1 MKNLKKKPLIII
13 AIIVLAGVLYWIFS
27 PSDTEQNQLITSKIK
42 KGSLTLS
49 VDAVGEVFAE
59 NLVDVGTRATGQI
72 KELYVKVGD
81 KVNVGDKIAQID
93 DKVQQ
98 NTLEQRVA
106 ELGSLE
112 ARKNSAQ
119 VAYNTAKSQY
129 NRELGLFKNQA
140 TSKENLENA
149 KNALFSA
156 EASLKEADAKIT
168 QSKIAVDI
176 AKQDLGYTNIIAPF
190 SGTVVSVPVEVG
202 QTLNAVQSAPT
213 VAQIA
218 DLGKMEIKME
228 VSEADISH
236 VKVGDEI
243 EYSILSDISSKLKG
257 KVSSIDPGLTT
268 LSNGKYST
276 TSSTTSTSKSAVYY
290 YVKMLVDNADG
301 TLRIGMTTQNKIIV
315 KQIKDAIQIPLI
327 SLKQDEN
334 GDFALLRN
342 GDKVEKK
349 YLKIGLKT
357 NTHAQ
362 VLEGLNEGDEVV
374 SSQMSQAQI
383 NEIIANRK
391 VRFR

>member
-1 MKNLKKKPLIII
+1 MRKFKKKPFIIV
-13 AIIVLAGVLYWIFS
+13 AIIVLAGVLYWTFS
-27 PSDTEQNQLITSKIK
+27 PSGEEQNQLITSKIK

-98 NTLEQRVA
+98 NTLEQKVA

-112 ARKNSAQ
+112 ARRNSAQ

-228 VSEADISH
+228 VSEADIGQI
-236 VKVGDEI
+236 KVGDEV
-243 EYSILSDISSKLKG
+243 EYNVLSNVENKFRSKI
-257 KVSSIDPGLTT
+257 SSIDPGLTT

-276 TSSTTSTSKSAVYY
+276 TSSSSSTTKSAVYY
-290 YVKMLVDNADG
+290 YVKMLVDNESGA
-301 TLRIGMTTQNKIIV
+301 LRIGMTTQNKIIV
-315 KQIKDAIQIPLI
+315 KEVKDAIQIPLI
-327 SLKQDEN
+327 ALKTDDE
-334 GDFALLRN
+334 GSYALVKTGN
-342 GDKVEKK
+342 EISKK
-349 YLKIGLKT
+349 YLKIGMKT
-357 NTHAQ
+357 GAYAE

-374 SSQMSQAQI
+374 SSQMSQTQI
-383 NEIIANRK
+383 DEIIANRK

>member
-1 MKNLKKKPLIII
+1 MRKFKKKPLIIV
-13 AIIVLAGVLYWIFS
+13 AIIVLAGVLYWTFS
-27 PSDTEQNQLITSKIK
+27 SRGEEQNQLITSKIK
-42 KGSLTLS
+42 KANLILS

-81 KVNVGDKIAQID
+81 RVKVGDKIAQID
-93 DKVQQ
+93 DEVQQ
-98 NTLEQRVA
+98 NTLEQKQA

-129 NRELGLFKNQA
+129 SRELGLFKNQA

-228 VSEADISH
+228 VSEADIGQI
-236 VKVGDEI
+236 KVGDI
-243 EYSILSDISSKLKG
+243 VEYNVLSNVENKFRA

-268 LSNGKYST
+268 LSNGNYST
-276 TSSTTSTSKSAVYY
+276 TSSSSSTTKSAVYY
-290 YVKMLVDNADG
+290 YVKMLVNNESGA
-301 TLRIGMTTQNKIIV
+301 LRIGMTTQNKIIV
-315 KQIKDAIQIPLI
+315 KEVKDAIQIPLI
-327 SLKQDEN
+327 ALKTDEEGN
-334 GDFALLRN
+334 YALLKTGN
-342 GDKVEKK
+342 EISKK
-349 YLKIGLKT
+349 YLKIGIKT
-357 NTHAQ
+357 EAYAE
-362 VLEGLNEGDEVV
+362 VIEGLNEGDEVV

-383 NEIIANRK
+383 DEIIANRK

>member
-1 MKNLKKKPLIII
+1 MRKFKKKPFIIV
-13 AIIVLAGVLYWIFS
+13 AIIVLVGVLYWVFS
-27 PSDTEQNQLITSKIK
+27 PSSEEQNQLITSKIK
-42 KGSLTLS
+42 KGALTLS

-98 NTLEQRVA
+98 NTLEQKVA

-112 ARKNSAQ
+112 ARRNSAQ

-228 VSEADISH
+228 VSEADIGQI
-236 VKVGDEI
+236 KVGDTV
-243 EYSILSDISSKLKG
+243 EYNVLSNVENKFRA

-276 TSSTTSTSKSAVYY
+276 TSSSSSTTKSAVYY
-290 YVKMLVDNADG
+290 YVKMLVDNESGA
-301 TLRIGMTTQNKIIV
+301 LRIGMTTQNKIIV
-315 KQIKDAIQIPLI
+315 KEVKDAIQIPLI
-327 SLKQDEN
+327 ALKTDEEGN
-334 GDFALLRN
+334 YALLKTGN
-342 GDKVEKK
+342 EISKK
-349 YLKIGLKT
+349 YLKIGMKT
-357 NTHAQ
+357 GAYAE
-362 VLEGLNEGDEVV
+362 VIEGLNEGDEVV
-374 SSQMSQAQI
+374 SSQMSQTQI
-383 NEIIANRK
+383 DEIIANRK

>member
-1 MKNLKKKPLIII
+1 MRKFKKKPLIIV
-13 AIIVLAGVLYWIFS
+13 AIIVLAGVLYWVFS
-27 PSDTEQNQLITSKIK
+27 PSGEEQNQLITSKIK

-98 NTLEQRVA
+98 NTLEQKVA

-112 ARKNSAQ
+112 ARRNSAQ

-228 VSEADISH
+228 VSEADIGQI
-236 VKVGDEI
+236 KVGDEV
-243 EYSILSDISSKLKG
+243 EYNVLSNVENKFRSKI
-257 KVSSIDPGLTT
+257 SSIDPGLTT

-276 TSSTTSTSKSAVYY
+276 TSSSSSTTKSAVYY
-290 YVKMLVDNADG
+290 YVKMLVDNESGA
-301 TLRIGMTTQNKIIV
+301 LRIGMTTQNKIIV
-315 KQIKDAIQIPLI
+315 KEVKDAIQIPLI
-327 SLKQDEN
+327 ALKTDDE
-334 GDFALLRN
+334 GSYALVKTGN
-342 GDKVEKK
+342 EISKK
-349 YLKIGLKT
+349 YLKIGMKT
-357 NTHAQ
+357 GAYAE

-383 NEIIANRK
+383 DEIIANRK

>member
-1 MKNLKKKPLIII
+1 MRKFKKKPLIIL

-27 PSDTEQNQLITSKIK
+27 SSGEEQNQLITSKIK
-42 KGSLTLS
+42 KANLILS

-93 DKVQQ
+93 DEVQQ
-98 NTLEQRVA
+98 NTLEQKQA

-129 NRELGLFKNQA
+129 SRELGLFKNQA

-228 VSEADISH
+228 VSEADIGQI
-236 VKVGDEI
+236 KVGDI
-243 EYSILSDISSKLKG
+243 VEYNVLSNVENKFRA

-268 LSNGKYST
+268 LSNGNYST
-276 TSSTTSTSKSAVYY
+276 TNSSSSTTKSAVYY
-290 YVKMLVDNADG
+290 YVKMLVNNESGA
-301 TLRIGMTTQNKIIV
+301 LRIGMTTQNKIIV
-315 KQIKDAIQIPLI
+315 KEVKDAIQIPLI
-327 SLKQDEN
+327 ALKTDEEGN
-334 GDFALLRN
+334 YALLKTGN
-342 GDKVEKK
+342 EISKK
-349 YLKIGLKT
+349 YLKIGIKT
-357 NTHAQ
+357 EAYAE
-362 VLEGLNEGDEVV
+362 VIEGLNEGDEVV

-383 NEIIANRK
+383 DEIIANRK